1 MGKQKREVYRTELI
15 TSLVVLV
22 LGWVLV
28 SCTTATP
35 TEGIFPITIQVDGK
49 QLSADIPAGSTVQ
62 LALDKAG
69 ITLGNLDRVE
79 PPSYTLLT
87 GTTTIQVTRVR
98 EVFEVEESVLPF
110 SRQIVKNESLPT
122 NQTLIVQAGAPGLL
136 QITYRR
142 VFENDVEVSRTQI
155 KSQTVTDPLPEI
167 EMIGVQ
173 SPFAP
178 VAIPD
183 KLAYLSLG
191 NAWIM
196 ERTTADRRPLV
207 TTGDLDGRIFS
218 LSPDGKWLLYSR
230 KSSRPLAEEINTLW
244 VISTEA
250 ENPQPLDLKTSNVV
264 HFADW
269 VPGKTNTIFY
279 STVEPRASA
288 PGWQANND
296 LFSLI
301 FVPNSTYLKREEVL
315 PANSGGVY
323 GWWGTSFAWSPDGS
337 QLAYARSDGIG
348 LVNLKDK
355 SSVSLIDL
363 LPYQTRSEWAWVPGL
378 TWSSDNRVIYTINHL
393 PQTGVASTE
402 NSQLFDVIAFTS
414 ENSQTMPLVT
424 QAGMFS
430 YPAASPMLPGNRSW
444 IAYLKPYFPEQSE
457 TSRYRL
463 FIMDRDGSN
472 QRALFPEDGAAGL
485 DPQQTI
491 WSPLTSSDPALWL
504 AVIYRGNLYL
514 VNPLNG
520 QADQITGDG
529 LIKRVDWK

>member
-1 MGKQKREVYRTELI
+1 MGKPKRRVMQIMLI
-15 TSLVVLV
+15 TILVGL
-22 LGWVLV
+22 VLV
-28 SCTTATP
+28 SCSTTTP
-35 TEGIFPITIQVDGK
+35 TEGIFSVTIQVDGK
-49 QLSADIPAGSTVQ
+49 QNTADVPAGSTVQ
-62 LALDKAG
+62 LVLDKAG
-69 ITLGNLDRVE
+69 ITLGNLDRVD
-79 PPSYTLLT
+79 PPVYTLLT
-87 GTTTIQVTRVR
+87 GATTIQVTRVR
-98 EVFEVEESVLPF
+98 EVFEVEESILPF
-110 SRQIVKNESLPT
+110 SRQVVKNESLPT
-122 NQTLIVQAGAPGLL
+122 NQKLIVQAGTPGLL
-136 QITYRR
+136 QITYRS
-142 VFENDVEVSRTQI
+142 VFENDIEVSRTQI
-155 KSQTVTDPLPEI
+155 KSLTVTDPLPEI

-173 SPFAP
+173 SPFVP
-178 VAIPD
+178 VAIPE

-207 TTGDLDGRIFS
+207 TSGDLDGRIFS

-230 KSSRPLAEEINTLW
+230 KSSLPLAEEINTLW
-244 VISTEA
+244 VISTED
-250 ENPQPLDLKTSNVV
+250 ENPKPLDLKTSNVI

-269 VPGKTNTIFY
+269 VPGKTNTIYY

-301 FVPNSTYLKREEVL
+301 FVPTSTYLKREEVL

-323 GWWGTSFAWSPDGS
+323 GWWGTSFVWSPDGS
-337 QLAYARSDGIG
+337 QLAYARSDSIG
-348 LVNLKDK
+348 LVDLKEQSTVPLVK
-355 SSVSLIDL
+355 V

-378 TWSSDNRVIYTINHL
+378 TWSSDNRVIYSISHL
-393 PQTGVASTE
+393 PQSGVASTE
-402 NSQLFDVIAFTS
+402 NSQLFDVIAFNP
-414 ENSQTMPLVT
+414 ENSQALPLVS

-472 QRALFPEDGAAGL
+472 QRALFPEEGAAGL
-485 DPQQTI
+485 DPQQII
-491 WSPLTSSDPALWL
+491 WSPLTSADSSLWL
-504 AVIYRGNLYL
+504 SVIYRGNLYL
-514 VNPLNG
+514 VNPING
-520 QADQITGDG
+520 EANQITGDG